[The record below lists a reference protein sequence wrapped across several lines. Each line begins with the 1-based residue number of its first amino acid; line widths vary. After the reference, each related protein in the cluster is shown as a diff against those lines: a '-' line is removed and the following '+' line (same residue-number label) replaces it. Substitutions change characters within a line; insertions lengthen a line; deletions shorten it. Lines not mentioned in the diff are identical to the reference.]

1 MNKFT
6 VNDHQM
12 AYQDIGQGP
21 VILFGHSFLWDSHMW
36 APQIEALSQQYRCI
50 VPDFWGHGQSDSAPK
65 ITRTLKDYAQQ
76 LLALMD
82 HLDIDQFSIVGL
94 SVGGMWGAELT
105 TLVPSRVN
113 ALVLMDTFVGLE
125 PEVTHK
131 KYFHML
137 DIITQHQAVPE
148 PIIEAITPLFFANNA
163 NQDSPEL
170 VKAFKQH
177 LSSLKGEQALE
188 IARVGKIV
196 FSRRDQIDELDKFT
210 LPVLIAVGSEDKP
223 RSMLESYLMQDC
235 ITGAQLI
242 QIPNAGHISNL
253 EQPQFVTEMLMTFL
267 DKVYS

>member
-1 MNKFT
+1 MNKFA
-6 VNDHQM
+6 VDGHQM

-21 VILFGHSFLWDSHMW
+21 VILFGHSFLWDSQMW
-36 APQIEALSQQYRCI
+36 APQIEVLSQDYRCI
-50 VPDFWGHGQSDSAPK
+50 VPDFWSHGQSDSAP
-65 ITRTLKDYAQQ
+65 TNTCSLKGYAQQ
-76 LLALMD
+76 LLALID
-82 HLDIDQFSIVGL
+82 HLDIEKFSIIGL

-105 TLVPSRVN
+105 SLVPSRVN

-137 DIITQHQAVPE
+137 DIIAQHQAVPE
-148 PIIEAITPLFFANNA
+148 SIIDAITPLFFANNA

-177 LSSLKGEQALE
+177 LASLNGKQATEL
-188 IARVGKIV
+188 ARVGKIV
-196 FSRRDQIDELDKFT
+196 FSRRDQIDELDKFA
-210 LPVLIAVGSEDKP
+210 LPVLIAVGNEDKP
-223 RSMLESYLMQDC
+223 RPVLESYLMQDC
-235 ITGAQLI
+235 ISGSELI

-253 EQPQFVTEMLMTFL
+253 EQPQFVTDMLMTFL